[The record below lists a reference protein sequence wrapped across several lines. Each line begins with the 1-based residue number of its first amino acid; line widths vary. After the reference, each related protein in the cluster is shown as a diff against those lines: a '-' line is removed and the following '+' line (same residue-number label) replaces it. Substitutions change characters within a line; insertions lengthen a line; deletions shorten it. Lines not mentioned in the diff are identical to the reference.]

1 MKKKRRKEKIHLFL
15 LTIVLVLIGVIIS
28 LSIIGKKLNPLME
41 NYVDLEAR
49 RFTTLLVNQ
58 VSIENITKDIDLNQL
73 FTTTKSSNDDIQ
85 TIDFNSNVV
94 NEVLS
99 LVTKTIRDKINH
111 LDSGDFTN
119 LFITDKYKNNQ
130 AQRLENGIFCEIPI
144 GALLNNGIFAN
155 LGPKIP
161 MKFVFIGD
169 IQSNIKTKIE
179 EYGINNALVTVS
191 IQFYITERIS
201 MPLLSKDITVEMEV
215 PLAIKLLQGKVPSYY
230 QKGMDKNSSLFTY
243 PLGE

>member
-1 MKKKRRKEKIHLFL
+1 MSHYIE
-15 LTIVLVLIGVIIS
+15 
-28 LSIIGKKLNPLME
+28 
-41 NYVDLEAR
+41 LEAR

-73 FTTTKSSNDDIQ
+73 FSTTKSIDDDIQ

-111 LDSGDFTN
+111 LDSGDFTK
-119 LFITDKYKNNQ
+119 LFLIDKYKNNQ
-130 AQRLENGIFCEIPI
+130 NQRLENGIFCEIPI

-155 LGPKIP
+155 LGPRIP

-169 IQSNIKTKIE
+169 IESNIKTKVE
-179 EYGINNALVTVS
+179 EYGINNALVTIS
-191 IQFYITERIS
+191 IQVYITERIS
-201 MPLLSKDITVEMEV
+201 MPLLSKDITIEMDV
-215 PLAIKLLQGKVPSYY
+215 PLAIKLLQGKVPAYY
-230 QKGMDKNSSLFTY
+230 QKGLDKNSNLFTY
-243 PLGE
+243 PLNE